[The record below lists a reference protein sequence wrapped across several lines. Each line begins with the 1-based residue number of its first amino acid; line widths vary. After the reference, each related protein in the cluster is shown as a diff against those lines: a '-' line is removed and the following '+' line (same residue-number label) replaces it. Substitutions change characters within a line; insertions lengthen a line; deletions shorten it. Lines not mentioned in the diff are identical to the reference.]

1 MDLVRPN
8 GEHIPTLMLFRQNGE
23 EAKGWRD
30 LAFWW
35 PVIVTPRAAV
45 TSIFASAEPTL
56 N

>member
-1 MDLVRPN
+1 MFSSHY

-23 EAKGWRD
+23 EARGGRD

-35 PVIVTPRAAV
+35 PVIVTPRRAV
-45 TSIFASAEPTL
+45 ISIFASAEPTL